1 MDDCVFC
8 KIARGE
14 IPSQRVLE
22 DDSFLAFNDIDPRAP
37 VHILV
42 IPREHLRSL
51 DEVDGWR
58 DSRGHELLAFAVRA
72 AREAGINESGYRV
85 VTNIGADAGQEVD
98 HLHLHVLG
106 GGPLGGFW

>member
-22 DDSFLAFNDIDPRAP
+22 DDSFLAFNDINPRAP
-37 VHILV
+37 VHVLV
-42 IPREHLRSL
+42 IPREHLHSL
-51 DEVDGWR
+51 DEIDRWR
-58 DSRGHELLAFAVRA
+58 DGRGHELLAFAVRV

-85 VTNIGADAGQEVD
+85 VTNVGADAGQEVD

-106 GGPLGGFW
+106 GGSLGGFW